1 MTKEELK
8 SKISNIMDEAIKID
22 RIERIVN
29 DMEKTVNNDCL
40 SEITKD
46 AACIGYCDML
56 RKTHKEIQFIWLHLH
71 DLRADVD
78 DVYVTDD
85 FTAVP
90 IEDQP
95 TEEEIARV
103 REVYGDD

>member
-8 SKISNIMDEAIKID
+8 SKISSIMDEAIKID

-29 DMEKTVNNDCL
+29 DMEKTMNNDYL

-56 RKTHKEIQFIWLHLH
+56 RKTHKGIQFIWLHLQ

-78 DVYVTDD
+78 GIK
-85 FTAVP
+85 AVSDYIVVP
-90 IEDQP
+90 SEDQP
-95 TEEEIARV
+95 TEEEITEA
-103 REVYGDD
+103 REVAGDD